1 MVSRERP
8 TLLLKLEGRWFEG
21 IVDTGADATVLAKNS
36 WPSAWPRQP
45 SLTHLQGIGQS
56 KNTLQSSKILTWEG
70 SEVNS
75 GTVQLFVVVEA
86 LPVNLWGRDILFQMN
101 VIMCSPNEI
110 VTQQMLSQ
118 GFLPGQGLGKEGHS
132 MLTPISVSHKCDC
145 TGLGYQSFS

>member
-8 TLLLKLEGRWFEG
+8 TLRLKLEGQWFEG
-21 IVDTGADATVLAKNS
+21 IVDTGADATILAKNY
-36 WPSAWPRQP
+36 WPLAWPLQL

-56 KNTLQSSKILTWEG
+56 KNTLQSSKNLTWED
-70 SEVNS
+70 SEGNS
-75 GTVQLFVVVEA
+75 GTVQPFVVEA
-86 LPVNLWGRDILFQMN
+86 LPVNLCGRDILSQME

-145 TGLGYQSFS
+145 TGLGYQGFS